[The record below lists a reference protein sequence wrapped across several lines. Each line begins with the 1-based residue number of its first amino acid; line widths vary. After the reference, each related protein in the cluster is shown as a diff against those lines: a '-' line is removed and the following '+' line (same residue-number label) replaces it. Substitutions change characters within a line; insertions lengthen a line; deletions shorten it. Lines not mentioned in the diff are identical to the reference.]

1 MDKHKVVYLY
11 AIKLYNDRII
21 MWAIKRHKVLM
32 HTMPRMNLENM
43 LKEKKPQIV
52 WVYLYEMSRIA
63 KSHRDRN

>member
-52 WVYLYEMSRIA
+52 
-63 KSHRDRN
+63 